1 MITTSILL
9 DSELMLKWE
18 QVFGVLPPLE
28 MYHPAYSTKGDTP
41 SNTFRQLNQS
51 LQGLLYLAENDPGQL
66 AKIVDR
72 LSVHDG
78 ELEDHN
84 PRVSPQSSTASQG
97 NMATNTQH
105 NVARSGEDDNNDIEP
120 EHRTDTRSRA
130 ARRRRTEKL
139 SQFFGET
146 NFDSTPPPPTPSQR
160 SGANRST
167 TAKGLKGTMHRMDT
181 YDGILAE
188 IRKSVQVEAW
198 RGRLRLDEVDRL
210 GEAMRALKRE
220 REAKSGVWAQ
230 S

>member
-1 MITTSILL
+1 M
-9 DSELMLKWE
+9 
-18 QVFGVLPPLE
+18 
-28 MYHPAYSTKGDTP
+28 
-41 SNTFRQLNQS
+41 
-51 LQGLLYLAENDPGQL
+51 QGLLYLAENDPGQL

-78 ELEDHN
+78 ELEDPN
-84 PRVSPQSSTASQG
+84 RPSESSRVSSASKTACQG
-97 NMATNTQH
+97 NMATDTQH
-105 NVARSGEDDNNDIEP
+105 NDARSGEDDNDDIEP
-120 EHRTDTRSRA
+120 GDRTDTRSRA

-139 SQFFGET
+139 SHFFGET
-146 NFDSTPPPPTPSQR
+146 NFDSTPPPPTPSQP
-160 SGANRST
+160 SGADRPKNV
-167 TAKGLKGTMHRMDT
+167 KGLKGTMRRMDT

-230 S
+230 L